1 MRAPMGHVLVPPRFA
16 MIASCAGPGMQ
27 RKLGSGIDGLYSVGS
42 GNGEAKM
49 LRVASAFGLALLT
62 CQPAFA
68 DGWTYSRHRYYHRHY
83 LPRER
88 HVIEVVQPPYSGIFI
103 INGIRFTGM
112 TPACLRWAA
121 GERIKLISGDWHGH
135 CVTATFY
142 NFRRHSTCQTW
153 CRAVH

>member
-1 MRAPMGHVLVPPRFA
+1 MF
-16 MIASCAGPGMQ
+16 
-27 RKLGSGIDGLYSVGS
+27 
-42 GNGEAKM
+42 
-49 LRVASAFGLALLT
+49 RVAWALGLAFLI

-68 DGWTYSRHRYYHRHY
+68 DGVTYYRQRYYHRHY
-83 LPRER
+83 LPPAR

-121 GERIKLISGDWHGH
+121 GERIRLISGDWHGH

-142 NFRRHSTCQTW
+142 NTRRHSTCRTW